1 MLPPATIINI
11 IIALIAGAVGGNA
24 IGAELKNY
32 DLSIIGNTIAGA
44 IGGLGGGQ
52 ALPAIALLA
61 GAANVDAG
69 SLIWQVIGG
78 GIGGAIVTFLLGL
91 IKSTMV
97 DQAAK

>member
-1 MLPPATIINI
+1 MSATIINI

-32 DLSIIGNTIAGA
+32 DLSIIGNTIAR
-44 IGGLGGGQ
+44 GLGGGQ

-97 DQAAK
+97 DQPAK